1 MQTLTFENYQGQII
15 FHWYVLSLKSVF
27 FFVFASNQFNMYI

>member
-15 FHWYVLSLKSVF
+15 FHWYMLSLKSV